1 MLLAAIGDILL
12 LVNQLND
19 GNAASGVARGF
30 SLLYDVILIAGLA
43 TAGFA
48 FFGGSQGR
56 ARRLRIAL
64 GLVAGAFTALLTS
77 NVILAVQSVTDHD
90 SGTSI
95 SYFVVSAVSALLIMV
110 AAVLAA
116 FAFVAAVTA
125 LGAEIRAQ
133 QNSRLGRASIF
144 FALGIAAAMA
154 SSILFTV
161 LFADAGITGGFTVG
175 YGIDAGGLAIAI
187 GASVVAT
194 AALLRAKLRIEQ
206 GQLGWLPQR
215 DGLLGISAAVFAM
228 AFLVAGIGGIVTSS
242 GASSIGAN
250 SDAVAALWLDSVQAL
265 VWVAGFSCGAIGLFL
280 SHRPSRR
287 YMTP

>member
-1 MLLAAIGDILL
+1 
-12 LVNQLND
+12 
-19 GNAASGVARGF
+19 
-30 SLLYDVILIAGLA
+30 
-43 TAGFA
+43 
-48 FFGGSQGR
+48 
-56 ARRLRIAL
+56 
-64 GLVAGAFTALLTS
+64 
-77 NVILAVQSVTDHD
+77 
-90 SGTSI
+90 
-95 SYFVVSAVSALLIMV
+95 
-110 AAVLAA
+110 
-116 FAFVAAVTA
+116 
-125 LGAEIRAQ
+125 
-133 QNSRLGRASIF
+133 
-144 FALGIAAAMA
+144 MA